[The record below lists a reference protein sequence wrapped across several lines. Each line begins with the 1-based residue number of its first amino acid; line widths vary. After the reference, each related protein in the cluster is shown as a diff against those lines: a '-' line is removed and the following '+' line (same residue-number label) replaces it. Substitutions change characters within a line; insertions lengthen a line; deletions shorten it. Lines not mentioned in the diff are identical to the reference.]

1 MRVLSMTARCLQ
13 RPARRLM
20 GRVLRA
26 VLALSLW
33 HAPIPWVHAHEIDGP
48 DVDHSQV
55 LSLHVAEFHSHE
67 LNQGE
72 KKLDWHMHLVLP
84 WCLIHHLAC
93 PDQEQRDQGSDD
105 YVGGARF
112 SAVGSNGAK
121 AVIDPATRA
130 FRAEDL
136 TTEDGIWLTT
146 AAGVNT
152 SISAIA
158 RGQHFFETYGRTQS
172 VRDLVGVRL
181 C

>member
-1 MRVLSMTARCLQ
+1 LRV
-13 RPARRLM
+13 
-20 GRVLRA
+20 

-48 DVDHSQV
+48 DVDHLQV
-55 LSLHVAEFHSHE
+55 LSRHVAEFHSRE

-84 WCLIHHLAC
+84 WCLMHHLPC
-93 PDQEQRDQGSDD
+93 PDQEQRKPVSDD
-105 YVGGARF
+105 YVGGAKW
-112 SAVGSNGAK
+112 SVVGSNASK
-121 AVIDPATRA
+121 TLIEPASRA

-136 TTEDGIWLTT
+136 ATDEGLWLMAT
-146 AAGVNT
+146 ARANT
-152 SISAIA
+152 AISAIA
-158 RGQHFFETYGRTQS
+158 RGQHFFETYGCAHG